1 MPSILPVTRLLS
13 SVFDFHQ
20 AFALESTHTNE
31 REIMGA
37 VKEALFETIES
48 AFESSSVEIHDEPV
62 AVSEVM
68 FDYFLGITSGDDEFL
83 RSLESST
90 FENYGIHAADFIT
103 DWAGGFTAAYA
114 VLSGLATTD
123 DGCLDNYLAMLAYHY
138 HHAPR
143 HVGRALQRFGFTP
156 AVSQGI
162 VYLLAGRLL
171 EASQKFRVVSFDY
184 LKQNPRD

>member
-13 SVFDFHQ
+13 LVFDFHQ
-20 AFALESTHTNE
+20 ATALESSHTNE

-37 VKEALFETIES
+37 VKEAMFDVIES
-48 AFESSSVEIHDEPV
+48 AFESNYVEVHGEPV
-62 AVSEVM
+62 AMSEVM
-68 FDYFLGITSGDDEFL
+68 FDYLLGMTAGDDESL
-83 RSLESST
+83 RSREWAN
-90 FENYGIHAADFIT
+90 FDNYGIDAADFIT

-114 VLSGLATTD
+114 VLSGLATTE
-123 DGCLDNYLAMLAYHY
+123 DGCVGNYLAMLAYHY

-143 HVGRALQRFGFTP
+143 HLGRALQRFGFTN

-171 EASQKFRVVSFDY
+171 EASQELRVVSFDY
-184 LKQNPRD
+184 LKQNPRN

>member
-1 MPSILPVTRLLS
+1 
-13 SVFDFHQ
+13 
-20 AFALESTHTNE
+20 
-31 REIMGA
+31 MGA

-62 AVSEVM
+62 AVSEIM

-90 FENYGIHAADFIT
+90 FENYGIDAADFIT